1 MSASLTIVLVGL
13 MGSGKTTVGKRVARL
28 LNCEFV
34 DLDDVVRKSHG
45 ASIREIFSQH
55 GEEVF
60 RDYESAAL
68 ASTLTDRKS
77 SLVLATGGGAVI
89 RQSNREIITESADH
103 VVWLDAHVDEL
114 VHRTQSHSGRPLLD
128 GDPRAVLSD
137 LMDARRAWYE
147 SVATMKVET
156 QNHTES
162 QVAETIVAAVGPR
175 VEL

>member
-1 MSASLTIVLVGL
+1 
-13 MGSGKTTVGKRVARL
+13 MGSGKTTVGKHVARL

-60 RDYESAAL
+60 RDYESTAL
-68 ASTLTDRKS
+68 ASTLADRKS

-103 VVWLDAHVDEL
+103 VVWLDAQRGL
-114 VHRTQSHSGRPLLD
+114 ISKPLSLIT
-128 GDPRAVLSD
+128 L
-137 LMDARRAWYE
+137 
-147 SVATMKVET
+147 
-156 QNHTES
+156 
-162 QVAETIVAAVGPR
+162 
-175 VEL
+175 

>member
-1 MSASLTIVLVGL
+1 VSAPLTIVLVGL

-34 DLDDVVRKSHG
+34 DLDDAVSQSHG
-45 ASIREIFSQH
+45 ASVRDIFSQQ

-68 ASTLTDRKS
+68 VNMLQHRNS

-89 RQSNREIITESADH
+89 RQSNRDIISESADH

-114 VHRTQSHSGRPLLD
+114 VQRTQTNSGRPLLD
-128 GDPRAVLSD
+128 GDPRAVLAA
-137 LMDARRAWYE
+137 LMHARQAWYE
-147 SVATMKVET
+147 AVATMKVET
-156 QNHTES
+156 QNHTAA
-162 QVAETIVAAVGPR
+162 QVAETIVAAIAPK
-175 VEL
+175 VEQ